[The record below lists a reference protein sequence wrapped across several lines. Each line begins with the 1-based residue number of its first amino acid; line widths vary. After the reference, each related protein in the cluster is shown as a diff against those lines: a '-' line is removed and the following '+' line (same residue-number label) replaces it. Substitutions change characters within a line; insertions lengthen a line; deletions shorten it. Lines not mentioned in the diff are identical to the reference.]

1 MYGCRALAE
10 LAYTDASLSDRL
22 IAVPFMPAL
31 GGKSDARRDQCCS
44 IIELFDNSEAANAGS
59 PVAICPKLRGG
70 GAPAARKAC
79 KAQSYRHL
87 CNHVQRA

>member
-31 GGKSDARRDQCCS
+31 GGKSDARRDQCC
-44 IIELFDNSEAANAGS
+44 
-59 PVAICPKLRGG
+59 
-70 GAPAARKAC
+70 
-79 KAQSYRHL
+79 
-87 CNHVQRA
+87 